1 MIKDRCNRNKLIAI
15 VAIEKQITYL
25 LTMKRPSNLVLGFI
39 LLIPSIFVFYG
50 LSRIALSLFRN
61 PEIEIEENS
70 QVERILSLNTV
81 S

>member
-1 MIKDRCNRNKLIAI
+1 
-15 VAIEKQITYL
+15 
-25 LTMKRPSNLVLGFI
+25 MKRPSNLVLGFI

-61 PEIEIEENS
+61 PEIEIEETS
-70 QVERILSLNTV
+70 QVESILPLKTV